1 MSEVRFGRFCLD
13 FERRKLLR
21 DGAAVAL
28 GGRAI
33 DVLCALVA
41 AKGELVTKDEL
52 MSQVWPGLTVEENNL
67 QVQIS
72 ALRKA
77 LGSGKDGHSYV
88 VNVPGRG
95 YRFIDLSGSAGA
107 RLSDDREPPD
117 KPSIAVLPF
126 ENLGGDPGHEYFA
139 DGLAEDLITD

>member
-1 MSEVRFGRFCLD
+1 MSKVRFGPFCLD
-13 FERRKLLR
+13 FERRELLR
-21 DGAAVAL
+21 GNAVIAL

-41 AKGELVTKDEL
+41 AKGDIVTKDEL
-52 MSQVWPGLTVEENNL
+52 MGLVWPGLIVEENNL

-77 LGSGKDGHSYV
+77 LESGKDGQSYI

-95 YRFIDLSGSAGA
+95 YRFIDLSGS
-107 RLSDDREPPD
+107 
-117 KPSIAVLPF
+117 
-126 ENLGGDPGHEYFA
+126 
-139 DGLAEDLITD
+139 

>member
-1 MSEVRFGRFCLD
+1 MSEVRFGPFCLD
-13 FERRKLLR
+13 FERRTLLR
-21 DGAAVAL
+21 DGTAVAL

-72 ALRKA
+72 ALRKV
-77 LGSGKDGHSYV
+77 LGTGKGGQGYV

-95 YRFIDLSGSAGA
+95 YRFAGLPGSAA
-107 RLSDDREPPD
+107 HVSEDRETP
-117 KPSIAVLPF
+117 
-126 ENLGGDPGHEYFA
+126 
-139 DGLAEDLITD
+139 